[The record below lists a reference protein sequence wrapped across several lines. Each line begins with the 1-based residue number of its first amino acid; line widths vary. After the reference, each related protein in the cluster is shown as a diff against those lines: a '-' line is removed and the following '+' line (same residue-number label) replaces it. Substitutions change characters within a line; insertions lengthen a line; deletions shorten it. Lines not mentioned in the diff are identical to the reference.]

1 MAFSNKVGSQ
11 PAQSG
16 NKYSEGAF
24 TGNTFL
30 ISMLTSLVCT
40 DEMIR

>member
-24 TGNTFL
+24 PGNIFFYFHAHE
-30 ISMLTSLVCT
+30 SRMY
-40 DEMIR
+40 R